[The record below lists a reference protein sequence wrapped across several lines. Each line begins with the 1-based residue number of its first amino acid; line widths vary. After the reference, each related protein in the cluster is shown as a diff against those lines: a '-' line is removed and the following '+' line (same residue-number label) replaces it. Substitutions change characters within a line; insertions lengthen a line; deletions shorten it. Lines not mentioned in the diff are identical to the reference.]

1 MVCVRGEV
9 ERYRRT
15 KWVWG
20 SYGEVRHE
28 EKEIGVDFNVLRWGY
43 VSLPEQASGQDE
55 LKVHK
60 TVSSTWDMMNLRV
73 QGSSEQES
81 SLPFSLLYVCWGL
94 VLCTVYLDADFC
106 TQASGY

>member
-1 MVCVRGEV
+1 M
-9 ERYRRT
+9 
-15 KWVWG
+15 
-20 SYGEVRHE
+20 
-28 EKEIGVDFNVLRWGY
+28 DFDVLWWGY

-81 SLPFSLLYVCWGL
+81 SLPFPLLYVCWGL
-94 VLCTVYLDADFC
+94 ILRTVYSDVDFC

>member
-1 MVCVRGEV
+1 M
-9 ERYRRT
+9 ERYGRT

-20 SYGEVRHE
+20 SYGEVRRE
-28 EKEIGVDFNVLRWGY
+28 KKEIRVDFDVLWWGY

-94 VLCTVYLDADFC
+94 FLFIYL
-106 TQASGY
+106 SMLM

>member
-1 MVCVRGEV
+1 M
-9 ERYRRT
+9 ERYGRT

-20 SYGEVRHE
+20 SYGEVRRE
-28 EKEIGVDFNVLRWGY
+28 KKEIRVDFDVLWWGY

-81 SLPFSLLYVCWGL
+81 SLPFSLLYVSWGL
-94 VLCTVYLDADFC
+94 VLCMIYSDVDFC